1 MDLNPVAF
9 LPSACIPFIPK
20 TDLNEILKIYG
31 DAPVTVSVSMVTV
44 PADALGDAGKFVR
57 TKDSKYVNW
66 VVLVTF

>member
-1 MDLNPVAF
+1 M
-9 LPSACIPFIPK
+9 PK

-57 TKDSKYVNW
+57 TKGNKYVNW